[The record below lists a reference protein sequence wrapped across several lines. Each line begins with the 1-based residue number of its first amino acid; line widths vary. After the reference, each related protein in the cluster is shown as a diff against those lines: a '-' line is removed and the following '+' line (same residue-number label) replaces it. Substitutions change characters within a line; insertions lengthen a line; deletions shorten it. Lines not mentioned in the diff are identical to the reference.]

1 MAKAISYFI
10 FSSSGSYLRWDD
22 DTTINF
28 RIRQY
33 EMSITGGG
41 GIDRLYVGAG
51 TKVDAGALFASANT
65 DELYLSGS
73 FSDYTQ
79 TISAG
84 GVYTFTGVAGGSH
97 ADEVVSFSMNSN
109 GDKLVFA
116 NGHVT
121 VKSSDYLTVSGSYS
135 SILVGSLT
143 LVDQTDPTMGAQP
156 GNKPA
161 KVFVFDAGGI
171 NIPQL
176 PIVDEAIAVS
186 GGGGIDKFYVRK
198 GTNADAIGLFA
209 SAGEDVLYLT
219 GRFDDYTQTKS
230 AGGVYTFTR
239 NFTGAD
245 ASLTEVVSFSMN
257 SSGDQLVFADGGVT
271 LRLADYLSGGSYADI
286 TVGQLNRA
294 ITTPGLLAP
303 TPNLILASDTGS
315 SASDRITNN
324 ATINVTG
331 LVTGG
336 TWQYQVDG
344 TAGSWT
350 TGTASSLIASS
361 GAHTYFVRQTDAMGN
376 TSAQSTAVTYTLDT
390 TAPVAPTARLAVDSG
405 SSTSDGLTNNPTILV
420 NGLETTTGT
429 SWKYQVDGSGS
440 WISGTGASFTAQSG
454 KHTYVVQQFDVAGNP
469 GAIELV
475 PKVFTLD
482 TMLPTISSAST
493 FGFTENSTATVATLL
508 ANSNVTDATE
518 PTTLTWA
525 IDSGADGSF
534 FNIDASTGALSFKNA
549 PNYEMPRNI
558 APSASN
564 SNAYMVNVMVT
575 DAAGNVARQTIT
587 VNVADINET
596 PVAIGTIAQQD
607 WVVGYPVS
615 FNVANAFSDTDS
627 VNTYSAAEA
636 KWGTLS
642 YAQTGLPIGL
652 AINLNTGLISG
663 TATAMQAVAPVTVTA
678 TDGGGLSA
686 TQVFSLGIS
695 VAPFINSFSV
705 ADSNTANGAQLGRAG
720 ESLIFR
726 VSTSESVQVTPATG
740 VGAVAPQIIFNVNG
754 QAVTAT
760 YASGSGTN
768 MLTFT
773 GGMVPTMGNG
783 NNISVTSISLNGG
796 SVTGSSVSLSIGAVG
811 QSYSGYTV
819 DNIALAPSLRLA
831 VDSGSS
837 ASDGLT
843 NNATINVSG
852 LETGA
857 TWQYNVDGSGSWATG
872 TGTSFTA
879 TSGAH
884 TYFVRQTDVA
894 GNTSEVSSAVGY
906 TIDQSAPA
914 TPNQTLIS
922 DTGVSS
928 NDGWTNDPHINVAF
942 IENLAS
948 WAYQVDGLN
957 WVSGTG
963 LGFTAIEG
971 VHTYVVQQTDRAGNT
986 SALSTP
992 MVCTLDTSAPATP
1005 TLSLLHDTGNPSDGI
1020 TSNPTVNVGNIA
1032 AGALWQFNVLD
1043 TGGGWVSGSNAIFS
1057 ALNGRHTYSVRQIDG
1072 AGNVSEASVPQVYVL
1087 DTDPLNIAVTSFSL
1101 AENSADT
1108 ITLSASKTVTWE
1120 LVSGQDSG
1128 LFVLSGAVLS
1138 FVTAPNYELPRGG
1151 LPSVNNNNSYTL
1163 IVQATDG
1170 VGNVVTQGIVVNVT
1184 DVNETPV
1191 AMGVIPVQTAA
1202 QDVAYSFDVRNYFND
1217 PDTGNT
1223 DAPAVTGKWGEL
1235 TYRTTDLPAGLMINT
1250 NTGLISGI
1258 VASTLAA
1265 SAITVTASD
1274 GVGLSATQTFNLQVV
1289 NAPVLSA
1296 FTVTDA
1302 GNGNGTTLGKSGE
1315 ALSFVVTM
1323 SEAVTVDNHSMPA
1336 HTPSITFSVN
1346 GEAVTATYASG
1357 SGTNRLTFTGGTV
1370 PAKGNGNNISVTS
1383 ISLNDGSVTGNV
1395 SNTAWA
1401 VGAVGQNYRGYTV
1414 DNIALAPSLRL
1425 ASDTG
1430 LSASDGITMNATV
1443 NVLGLESAATWS
1455 YQVDGSGSWI
1465 AGVNSSFVASSGL
1478 HSYSVQ
1484 QIDVAGNTSVTSS
1497 VFVYNVDQTAPTAL
1511 TLTLASDTGIGSSDR
1526 ITVNPTLVVQGL
1538 EAGAKWQYLVDSQ
1551 VSVAGVGST
1560 GSALEIV
1567 QHVGDQAVAG
1577 VTFATLATGAQFID
1591 ATHKNVSLKFYS
1603 PTAGLTVRLRLED
1616 AADATHFIEK
1626 DVTTTVA
1633 DSWQVLTFDFST
1645 PATSAFN
1652 PSFTYNRAKLL
1663 PDFLGTTKTTAR
1675 SFYVDD
1681 ISYNRI
1687 TTVSGD
1693 TPTTTVTPTTI
1704 TFDLASAD
1712 TIQAVVFGGTSA
1724 SIVSAGIPMANPNW
1738 VAGLGTS
1745 FTASVGTHTYS
1756 ALQTDVAGNV
1766 SSVGSA
1772 VTYTVEMVAIPT
1784 LSLALD
1790 SGSSATDGITN
1801 NATIL
1806 VRGLEVGSSWQY
1818 QVDSSA
1824 WQAGN
1829 ANNAFLAS
1837 SGTHSYSVR
1846 GVSVAGNTGLGATPV
1861 IYTIDTTLPVTTVQN
1876 TTIGASGS
1884 VNLQSS
1890 ELGVAYLVNTTVTV
1904 SGLISLITTPDN
1916 LWAKVPIR
1924 NINTDTALSVSGL
1937 SDGTYRVYGADVAG
1951 NFSNPSAGT
1960 VIIDRTVA
1968 MIMSAAISGASGS
1981 SNGLLSTGD
1990 IVTASVTMSKPVTV
2004 TGSPILTLKIGD
2016 SLVDATFASSSTS
2029 VLNFVYTI
2037 HAGQNDANGI
2047 SIPSNA
2053 LNLGAGANIVD
2064 LLNNNANLSLT
2075 AVTDNPSYVVDTTP
2089 PALLNLVLLSDTGS
2103 NGSDGIT
2110 NKASILVR
2118 NLESGAS
2125 WQYQVDGT
2133 VASSWLTG
2141 AGSSFNATSGAHTY
2155 FARQTDA
2162 AGNVGEP
2169 NVGATYTLDTT
2180 VATPTLVLLVDTGD
2194 SASDSLTN
2202 NPTILVSILESL
2214 ATWEYKTDNGT
2225 WRMGSGS
2232 FLNATNGN
2240 HSYVVRQ
2247 TDLAGNVSAE
2257 SARII
2262 INYDNTPP
2270 TPPRYSLGM
2279 NENTA
2284 FVQTLSIVGAELPP
2298 VWTLVSSGNSEYK
2311 ADNAYFNISPAGF
2324 LAFKTAPDYERPRG
2338 MLASAS
2344 NTSHYAISLRI
2355 TDAAGNSS
2363 IEQLS
2368 IDVLDVNEAPFAV
2381 GRVPP
2386 QEALRQQGYRIDV
2399 HSYFGDQDSVNV
2411 YPPANPQWGSLT
2423 YSASNL
2429 PAGSTIA
2436 NGIITGTASTS
2447 ATTVVTVTA
2456 TDGGGLS
2463 VTQTFNL
2470 NVVDGVTVQSFTV
2483 QDAGNGNGTQLG
2495 LRGEMLTFSLVL
2507 SEAVTV
2513 TGGTPTV
2520 SFTFNSTEHV
2530 TASYISGSGSDTL
2543 LFAGASAMVPS
2554 GDGNEIFLTTIN
2566 LASAQVL
2573 GTTTRR
2579 SWNSALTG
2587 TYYDG
2592 YTVDNT
2598 PPSAPSLTL
2607 ASDTGVSASDRLTTN
2622 ATINVGGLETGATW
2636 QYQVDGTAGSWMT
2649 GTASSFTASSG
2660 AHSYFVRQ
2668 TDAAGNTST
2677 PSAAVTYTLDTSAPT
2692 VNTTS
2697 FSVEENSTA
2706 VGTLTASETVT
2717 WSLGMDLDTELF
2729 TLTNSVLSFKTAP
2742 NYEMP
2747 RGSAFNAA
2755 SNNDVY
2761 TVNVIVTDAAG
2772 KASQESLW
2780 VYVTDVNEAP
2790 IAVGTIA
2797 TRAATQHV
2805 AFSYDVSGSFS
2816 DPDTLASNAAWR
2828 TLTYSATGLPSG
2840 LTIDSSTGVISGT
2853 ANALQAVGTVT
2864 VSATDG
2870 LSIPATSTQTF
2881 DLSVVNGVTVTGFTV
2896 SDSTGNASAGKSG
2909 GTLLFV
2915 VTMSESVTVT
2925 PATGAGAVVPQITFT
2940 INGQDVV
2947 ASYLLGNTT
2956 RLDFTATA
2964 PAAEGH
2970 NISLKSINLNGG
2982 TVTAAA
2988 SASRHWDTSIVAQ
3001 SYSGYTVDD
3010 TPPNS
3015 PSLTLASDAGS
3026 SASDKLTNNLTIN
3039 VGGLENGATWQY
3051 QVDGSGSWAT
3061 GTDSSFTAS
3070 AGTHSYS
3077 VRQTDA
3083 AGNTSVDSTAVT
3095 YTFDTSAPTTPSL
3108 TLVSD
3113 TGTSASDRLTSNA
3126 TINVSG
3132 LETGATWQYQE
3143 DSSGSWM
3150 TGTASSFTAS
3160 SGAHSYSVRQTDA
3173 AGNTSGAST
3182 AVTYTVDTSAPAT
3195 PSLTLASDTG
3205 TSASDRLTS
3214 NATINVSGL
3223 ESGATWQYQEDSSGS
3238 WMTGTASSFTAGS
3251 GAHSYSVRQTDV
3263 AGNTSGA
3270 STAVT
3275 YTVDTSA
3282 PDTPT
3287 LTLASDAGS
3296 SASDRL
3302 TSNATINVSG
3312 LESGATWQYQED
3324 SSGSWMTGTAS
3335 SFTASS
3341 GAHSYFVRQ
3350 TDAAGNTSGAS
3361 TAVTYTLD
3369 NTPPATPSLT
3379 LASDAGS
3386 GASDGLTSNA
3396 AINVSGLESGATW
3409 QYQVDG
3415 TAGSWMTGTASS
3427 FTASSG
3433 AHSYFVRQTDAAG
3446 NTSTP
3451 STAVTYTVDTSAPAT
3466 PTLTL
3471 ASDTGS
3477 SASDGLTSNATINV
3491 SGLETGATWQYQVD
3505 GSAGSWMTGTDSSF
3519 TASSGAHSYWVR
3531 QTDVAGHT
3539 SGASTAVTY
3548 TVDTSAPTTPS
3559 LTLASDTGT
3568 SASDR
3573 LTSNAT
3579 INVGGLETGAT
3590 WQYQVDGTAGSWI
3603 TGTDSSFTA
3612 SAGAHSYWVR
3622 QTDVAGNTSDASTA
3636 VTYTFDT
3643 TAPAP
3648 SLTLASDT
3656 GSNASDGLTSNAT
3669 INVGGLET
3677 GATWQYQ
3684 VDGTAGS
3691 WATGTDSSF
3700 TASSGAHSYFV
3711 RQTDVAGHTSDAST
3725 AVTYTVDTTPPA
3737 TPSLTLASDAGS
3749 GASDGLTS
3757 NAAINVS
3764 GLESGATWQYQV
3776 DGTAG
3781 SWMTGTA
3788 SSFTASAGAHS
3799 YFVRQTDAAGNTS
3812 TPSTAVTYTVD
3823 TSAPVIPS
3831 LTLASDTGSSASDGL
3846 TSNATINVSGLES
3859 GATWQ
3864 YQVDGSGSWATGT
3877 DSSFTAS
3884 SGAHSYLVRQT
3895 DVAGHTNG
3903 ASTAVTYTVD
3913 TSAPVIP
3920 TLTLVSDTGSS
3931 ASDRLTSNATI
3942 NVGGLETGATWQY
3955 QEDSS
3960 GSWMTGTASSFTASS
3975 GAHSYSV
3982 RQTDAAG
3989 NTSGA
3994 STAVTYTVDTSAPTT
4009 PSLTLVSDTGTSAS
4023 DRLTSNAT
4031 INVSGLET
4039 GATWQ
4044 YQVDGTA
4051 GSWMTGTASSFTAS
4065 SGAHSYFVRQT
4076 DVAGHTSED
4085 STAVTYTLDNTP
4097 PATPSLTLASDA
4109 GSSASDGLTSNAT
4122 INVGGLETGAT
4133 WQYQVDGTAG
4143 SWATGTASSFTA
4155 SSGAHS
4161 YFVRQTDAAGN
4172 TSVDSTAVTY
4182 TVDTTPPATPTLT
4195 LASDTGSSA
4204 SDGLTSNATIN
4215 VSGLETGAT
4224 WQYQVDGSGSWATGT
4239 DSSFTASS
4247 GAHSYFVRQTDAAGN
4262 TSDASTV
4269 VTYTFDTTA
4278 PAPSLTLASDTGSS
4292 ASDGLT
4298 SNATINV
4305 GGLETGAT
4313 WQYQVDG
4320 TAGSWMTGT
4329 ASSFTASSGAHS
4341 YFVRQT
4347 DAAGNTSDTSTAV
4360 TYTVDTTAPTLSS
4373 TAPSTTLTGG
4383 GDGVGDTIVLTIT
4396 FDGAVNG
4403 LSSGTD
4409 STIFKVAGTGVS
4421 ATWSGTTGTAT
4432 RTLTYTVAAGQN
4444 GQATLDEA
4452 ALKTALV
4459 EGISDAAGNAFVYTA
4474 NSGNI
4479 ANIDSTPLPV
4489 IDTTAPATTA
4499 IALATA
4505 ATTTPLNVG
4514 NVITATVTMS
4524 ETVQVTGTPQLTLT
4538 IGSTTKQA
4546 SYSGGTGTTI
4556 LTFTYAVEKGLFDG
4570 DGISI
4575 AANAIMLN
4583 GGTIQDNVGNTV
4595 DPITTLVTHVASLTV
4610 DTVSVRLSAVAAG
4623 TGGFVINGATSG
4635 DGSGGLSI
4643 SNAGDINDDGFDDFM
4658 IGAPSAGS
4666 AGKTYVVFG
4675 KGTLGSTIELSKVT
4689 AGTGG
4694 FVITGASND
4703 RSGFS
4708 IAVLGDINGD
4718 HRDDLLIGA
4727 PGSTGG
4733 GAGKTY
4739 VVFGNATW
4747 NADINLTAVAAGT
4760 GGFVLNGEA
4769 AAASP
4774 SPFGDNSGYSVS
4786 SAGDVDGDGIV
4797 DILIGA
4803 PNAADTKGKTYVV
4816 FGKVTRDMDGNV
4828 IAMSSINLST
4838 VAAGTG
4844 GFVINGTTS
4853 STADFTDPG
4862 DASGWSVTGVG
4873 DLNGDGLADL
4883 VIGAPFV
4890 NRPQSLLEAGETGS
4904 DAGAS
4909 YVVFGKKTNTAIDLT
4924 AIAAGTGGFV
4934 VYGRKAGDQSGFN
4947 VSAAGDVNGDNLA
4960 DFIVSSPLE
4969 DRNVLNNDHQGV
4981 SYVVFGKK
4989 TTSLIDLKT
4998 VLMGSGGGFAI
5009 NGQNLHDRAGYKTT
5023 TVGDFNGD
5031 GLSDFLL
5038 SSFNETSPA
5047 SQSHSYL
5054 IYGKTTATAID
5065 LNAVE
5070 AGTGGFA
5077 IRDWQASTV
5086 TGTMLGT
5093 SVSAAGDVNGD
5104 GFVDLLVTSYQAMDT
5119 TTQEGVT
5126 VPTVSAGKSYI
5137 IFGGSDFI
5145 ANKVTENP
5153 DGSGVVTGT
5162 TANEALVGSSRD
5174 DALTG
5179 NGGVDRFFGG
5189 AGNDTIVLTA
5199 SDITNLA
5206 SNMPT
5211 DNLHATVDGG
5221 RGKDSLQLTDGANL
5235 NLTAIANIA
5244 AGNPNVSGRI
5254 VNIEAIDLLLD
5265 EAANTLTLSA
5275 QSVWSLLTG
5284 NEIVS
5289 GDGYQLEIKGNA
5301 SDKIVIVDGTSN
5313 WNVQSHVLGSPT
5325 VIAVSDAFGVTMTLL
5340 IDEAIP
5346 VFPL

>member
-65 DELYLSGS
+65 DELYLSGN
-73 FSDYTQ
+73 FNDYSQ

-84 GVYTFTGVAGGSH
+84 GVYTFTGLAGGSH

-135 SILVGSLT
+135 SILAGSLT
-143 LVDQTDPTMGAQP
+143 LVNQTDPTMGAQP

-186 GGGGIDKFYVRK
+186 GGGGVDKFYVRK

-652 AINLNTGLISG
+652 TINPNTGLIIG

-695 VAPFINSFSV
+695 IAPFINSFSV

-740 VGAVAPQIIFNVNG
+740 VGAVAPQITFSVNG

-796 SVTGSSVSLSIGAVG
+796 SVTGSVSSVSLSIGAVG
-811 QSYSGYTV
+811 QTYSGYTV

-894 GNTSEVSSAVGY
+894 GNTEVSSAMGY

-942 IENLAS
+942 IENSAS

-1043 TGGGWVSGSNAIFS
+1043 SGGGWVSGSNAVFS

-1336 HTPSITFSVN
+1336 HTPSIIFSVN

-1370 PAKGNGNNISVTS
+1370 PARGNGNNISVTS

-1414 DNIALAPSLRL
+1414 DNIALAPSLKL

-1484 QIDVAGNTSVTSS
+1484 QIDVAGNTSDTSS

-1951 NFSNPSAGT
+1951 NFSNPSVGT

-1981 SNGLLSTGD
+1981 SSGLLSTGD

-2162 AGNVGEP
+2162 AGNMGEP

-2411 YPPANPQWGSLT
+2411 YPPASPQWGSLT

-2447 ATTVVTVTA
+2447 STTVVTVTA

-2495 LRGEMLTFSLVL
+2495 LMGELLTFRLVL

-2520 SFTFNSTEHV
+2520 SFTFNSNEHV
-2530 TASYISGSGSDTL
+2530 TASYISGSGSNTL

-2573 GTTTRR
+2573 GITTRR
-2579 SWNSALTG
+2579 SWNSALTGG

-2677 PSAAVTYTLDTSAPT
+2677 PSTAVTYTLDTSAPT

-2697 FSVEENSTA
+2697 FSVEENTTA

-2840 LTIDSSTGVISGT
+2840 LAINSSTGVISGT

-2896 SDSTGNASAGKSG
+2896 TDETGNDSAGKSG

-2925 PATGAGAVVPQITFT
+2925 TGAGAPQITFT

-2964 PAAEGH
+2964 PAFEGH

-3182 AVTYTVDTSAPAT
+3182 AVTYTVDTSAPTT
-3195 PSLTLASDTG
+3195 PSLTLVSDTG

-3427 FTASSG
+3427 FTASAG

-3446 NTSTP
+3446 NTSVD
-3451 STAVTYTVDTSAPAT
+3451 STAVTYTFDTSAPTT
-3466 PTLTL
+3466 PSLTL
-3471 ASDTGS
+3471 ASDTGT
-3477 SASDGLTSNATINV
+3477 SASDRLTSNATINV
-3491 SGLETGATWQYQVD
+3491 SGLESGATWQYQVD

-3548 TVDTSAPTTPS
+3548 TVDTSAPLIPT
-3559 LTLASDTGT
+3559 LTLATDTGS
-3568 SASDR
+3568 SASDG

-3590 WQYQVDGTAGSWI
+3590 WQYQVDGTAGSWA
-3603 TGTDSSFTA
+3603 TGTASSFTA
-3612 SAGAHSYWVR
+3612 SSGAHSYFVR

-3669 INVGGLET
+3669 INVSGLET

-3691 WATGTDSSF
+3691 WATGTASSF

-3764 GLESGATWQYQV
+3764 GLETGATWQYQV

-3781 SWMTGTA
+3781 SWATGTA
-3788 SSFTASAGAHS
+3788 SSFTASSGAHS

-3812 TPSTAVTYTVD
+3812 ATSTAVTYTVD

-3864 YQVDGSGSWATGT
+3864 YQVDGTAGSWMTGT
-3877 DSSFTAS
+3877 ASSFTAS
-3884 SGAHSYLVRQT
+3884 SGAHSYFVRQT

-3920 TLTLVSDTGSS
+3920 TLTLASDTGSS
-3931 ASDRLTSNATI
+3931 ASDGLTSNATI
-3942 NVGGLETGATWQY
+3942 NVSGLESGATWQY
-3955 QEDSS
+3955 QVDGTA
-3960 GSWMTGTASSFTASS
+3960 GSWITGTDSSFTASA
-3975 GAHSYSV
+3975 GAHSYWV

-3989 NTSGA
+3989 NTSDT
-3994 STAVTYTVDTSAPTT
+3994 STAVTYTFDTTAPA
-4009 PSLTLVSDTGTSAS
+4009 PSLTLASDTGSSAS
-4023 DRLTSNAT
+4023 DGLTSNAT

-4076 DVAGHTSED
+4076 DVAGHTSEA
-4085 STAVTYTLDNTP
+4085 STAVTYTVDTSA
-4097 PATPSLTLASDA
+4097 PAIPSLTLASDT
-4109 GSSASDGLTSNAT
+4109 GSSASDRLTNNLT
-4122 INVGGLETGAT
+4122 INVSGLETGAT

-4143 SWATGTASSFTA
+4143 SWMTGTVSSFTA

-4172 TSVDSTAVTY
+4172 TSDTSTAVTY
-4182 TVDTTPPATPTLT
+4182 TVDTSAPVIPTLT

-4204 SDGLTSNATIN
+4204 SDGLTSNGTIN

-4239 DSSFTASS
+4239 DSSFIASS
-4247 GAHSYFVRQTDAAGN
+4247 GAHSYWVRQTDAAGN

-4313 WQYQVDG
+4313 WQYQMDG

-4360 TYTVDTTAPTLSS
+4360 TYTVDTTAPTLSTATSPS
-4373 TAPSTTLTGG
+4373 TALTGG
-4383 GDGVGDTIVLTIT
+4383 GNSVGDTIVLTIT

-4409 STIFKVAGTGVS
+4409 STIFKVAGIGVS
-4421 ATWSGTTGTAT
+4421 AVWGGTTAT
-4432 RTLTYTVAAGQN
+4432 RTLTYTVVAGQN
-4444 GQATLDEA
+4444 GRATLDEA

-4459 EGISDAAGNAFVYTA
+4459 AGISDAAGNAFVYTA

-4479 ANIDSTPLPV
+4479 ADIDSSALPV
-4489 IDTTAPATTA
+4489 IDGTAPATTA

-4546 SYSGGTGTTI
+4546 SYSSGTGTTI
-4556 LTFTYAVEKGLFDG
+4556 LTFTYAVQKGLFDG

-4583 GGTIQDNVGNTV
+4583 GGTIQDSVGNTV
-4595 DPITTLVTHVASLTV
+4595 DPITTLVTNVASLTV

-4643 SNAGDINDDGFDDFM
+4643 SNAGDINNDGFDDFM

-4675 KGTLGSTIELSKVT
+4675 KGTWGSTIELSTVT

-4718 HRDDLLIGA
+4718 HADDLLIGA

-4739 VVFGNATW
+4739 VVFSNLSKDMSGNLIAMSNIDLAT
-4747 NADINLTAVAAGT
+4747 VAAGT

-4786 SAGDVDGDGIV
+4786 SAGDVNGDGIV
-4797 DILIGA
+4797 DILVGA
-4803 PNAADTKGKTYVV
+4803 PNAASTKGKTYVV
-4816 FGKVTRDMDGNV
+4816 FGQLTQPSGID
-4828 IAMSSINLST
+4828 LST
-4838 VAAGTG
+4838 VAVGTG

-4981 SYVVFGKK
+4981 SYVVFGKT

-5009 NGQNLHDRAGYKTT
+5009 NGQNLRDRAGYKTT

-5077 IRDWQASTV
+5077 IRDWQASTAE
-5086 TGTMLGT
+5086 GTMLGT

-5104 GFVDLLVTSYQAMDT
+5104 GFVDLLVTSYQATNM
-5119 TTQEGVT
+5119 TTQGVT

-5145 ANKVTENP
+5145 ANKVTEYPNR
-5153 DGSGVVTGT
+5153 SGVVTGT
-5162 TANEALVGSSRD
+5162 TANEALVGGSEN

-5221 RGKDSLQLTDGANL
+5221 RGTDSLQLTGGANL
-5235 NLTAIANIA
+5235 DLTTIANIA

-5265 EAANTLTLSA
+5265 TAANTLTLSA

-5284 NEIVS
+5284 NEVTVS
-5289 GDGYQLEIKGNA
+5289 DYQLEIKKGANDVVVFGDA
-5301 SDKIVIVDGTSN
+5301 SN
-5313 WNVQSHVLGSPT
+5313 WTDPGTLGTASYRTTIQTEFGMFIT
-5325 VIAVSDAFGVTMTLL
+5325 VIIEQTTAPP
-5340 IDEAIP
+5340 IP
-5346 VFPL
+5346 

>member
-22 DTTINF
+22 DTTIDF

-41 GIDRLYVGAG
+41 GVDRLYVGAG

-135 SILVGSLT
+135 SILAGSLT
-143 LVDQTDPTMGAQP
+143 IVAQTDPTSGAQP

-209 SAGEDVLYLT
+209 SAGQDVLYLT
-219 GRFDDYTQTKS
+219 GRFGDYTQTKS

-239 NFTGAD
+239 NFTDAAD

-286 TVGQLNRA
+286 TAGQLNRA

-695 VAPFINSFSV
+695 IAPFINSFSV

-740 VGAVAPQIIFNVNG
+740 VGAVAPQITFSVNG

-796 SVTGSSVSLSIGAVG
+796 SVTGSVSSVSLSIGAVG

-894 GNTSEVSSAVGY
+894 GNTEVSSAVGY

-942 IENLAS
+942 IENSAS

-1191 AMGVIPVQTAA
+1191 AMGVIPTQTAA

-1235 TYRTTDLPAGLMINT
+1235 TYRTTGLPDGLMINT

-1430 LSASDGITMNATV
+1430 FSASDGITMNATV

-2298 VWTLVSSGNSEYK
+2298 VWTLLSSGNSEYK

-2344 NTSHYAISLRI
+2344 NTSHYVISLRI

-2411 YPPANPQWGSLT
+2411 YPAASPQWGSLT

-2587 TYYDG
+2587 GTYYDG

-2677 PSAAVTYTLDTSAPT
+2677 PSTAVTYTLDTSAPT

-2697 FSVEENSTA
+2697 FSVEENTTA

-2747 RGSAFNAA
+2747 RGSAFNAD
-2755 SNNDVY
+2755 SNNDAY

-2772 KASQESLW
+2772 KASTSAI
-2780 VYVTDVNEAP
+2780 VVNVTDVNEAP
-2790 IAVGTIA
+2790 IARGTIA

-2816 DPDTLASNAAWR
+2816 DPDTLATNAAWR

-2840 LTIDSSTGVISGT
+2840 LAINSSTGVISGT
-2853 ANALQAVGTVT
+2853 ANAIQAVGTVT

-2870 LSIPATSTQTF
+2870 LNIPATSTQTF
-2881 DLSVVNGVTVTGFTV
+2881 DLSVVNGVTVTRFEVT
-2896 SDSTGNASAGKSG
+2896 DETGNDSAGKSG

-2964 PAAEGH
+2964 PAFEGH

-3010 TPPNS
+3010 TPPSS

-3026 SASDKLTNNLTIN
+3026 SASDRLTNNVTIN

-3061 GTDSSFTAS
+3061 GTASSFTAS
-3070 AGTHSYS
+3070 EGTHSYL

-3126 TINVSG
+3126 AINVSG
-3132 LETGATWQYQE
+3132 LETGATWQYQV
-3143 DSSGSWM
+3143 DGSGSWA
-3150 TGTASSFTAS
+3150 TGTDSSFTAS

-3182 AVTYTVDTSAPAT
+3182 AVTYTVDTSAPDT
-3195 PSLTLASDTG
+3195 PTLTLASDTG
-3205 TSASDRLTS
+3205 SSASDRLTT

-3223 ESGATWQYQEDSSGS
+3223 ETGAMWQYQEDSSGS
-3238 WMTGTASSFTAGS
+3238 WMTGTASSFTASS
-3251 GAHSYSVRQTDV
+3251 GAHSYFVRQTDA
-3263 AGNTSGA
+3263 AGNTSMD

-3282 PDTPT
+3282 PDTPS

-3446 NTSTP
+3446 NTSVDSTAVTYTFDTSAPTTP
-3451 STAVTYTVDTSAPAT
+3451 SLTLASDTGTSASDRLTSNATINVSGLESGATWQYQVDGSAGSWMTGTDSSFTASSGAHSYSVRQTDVAGHTSGASAAVTYTVDTSAPTTPSLTLASDTGTSASDRLTSNAT
-3466 PTLTL
+3466 INVSGLESGATWQYQVDGSAGSWMTGTDSSFTASAGAHSYWVRQTDAAGNTSEASTAVTYTFDTTAPAPSLTL

-3505 GSAGSWMTGTDSSF
+3505 GTAGSWM
-3519 TASSGAHSYWVR
+3519 
-3531 QTDVAGHT
+3531 
-3539 SGASTAVTY
+3539 
-3548 TVDTSAPTTPS
+3548 
-3559 LTLASDTGT
+3559 
-3568 SASDR
+3568 
-3573 LTSNAT
+3573 
-3579 INVGGLETGAT
+3579 
-3590 WQYQVDGTAGSWI
+3590 
-3603 TGTDSSFTA
+3603 
-3612 SAGAHSYWVR
+3612 
-3622 QTDVAGNTSDASTA
+3622 
-3636 VTYTFDT
+3636 
-3643 TAPAP
+3643 
-3648 SLTLASDT
+3648 
-3656 GSNASDGLTSNAT
+3656 
-3669 INVGGLET
+3669 
-3677 GATWQYQ
+3677 
-3684 VDGTAGS
+3684 
-3691 WATGTDSSF
+3691 TGTDSSF

-3711 RQTDVAGHTSDAST
+3711 RQTDVAGHTSGAST
-3725 AVTYTVDTTPPA
+3725 AVTYTLDNTAPDTPA
-3737 TPSLTLASDAGS
+3737 LTLASDAGS

-3764 GLESGATWQYQV
+3764 GLETGATWQYQV

-3864 YQVDGSGSWATGT
+3864 YQVDG
-3877 DSSFTAS
+3877 
-3884 SGAHSYLVRQT
+3884 
-3895 DVAGHTNG
+3895 
-3903 ASTAVTYTVD
+3903 
-3913 TSAPVIP
+3913 
-3920 TLTLVSDTGSS
+3920 
-3931 ASDRLTSNATI
+3931 
-3942 NVGGLETGATWQY
+3942 
-3955 QEDSS
+3955 
-3960 GSWMTGTASSFTASS
+3960 
-3975 GAHSYSV
+3975 
-3982 RQTDAAG
+3982 
-3989 NTSGA
+3989 
-3994 STAVTYTVDTSAPTT
+3994 
-4009 PSLTLVSDTGTSAS
+4009 
-4023 DRLTSNAT
+4023 
-4031 INVSGLET
+4031 
-4039 GATWQ
+4039 
-4044 YQVDGTA
+4044 TA

-4076 DVAGHTSED
+4076 DVAGHTNGA
-4085 STAVTYTLDNTP
+4085 STAVTYTVDTSAPDTP
-4097 PATPSLTLASDA
+4097 TLTLASDA
-4109 GSSASDGLTSNAT
+4109 GSSASDRLTSNAT
-4122 INVGGLETGAT
+4122 INVSGLESGAT
-4133 WQYQVDGTAG
+4133 WQYQEDSSG
-4143 SWATGTASSFTA
+4143 SWMTGTASSFTA

-4172 TSVDSTAVTY
+4172 TSGASTAVTY
-4182 TVDTTPPATPTLT
+4182 TLDNTPPATPTLT

-4215 VSGLETGAT
+4215 VSGLESGAT
-4224 WQYQVDGSGSWATGT
+4224 WQYQE
-4239 DSSFTASS
+4239 DSS
-4247 GAHSYFVRQTDAAGN
+4247 
-4262 TSDASTV
+4262 
-4269 VTYTFDTTA
+4269 
-4278 PAPSLTLASDTGSS
+4278 
-4292 ASDGLT
+4292 
-4298 SNATINV
+4298 
-4305 GGLETGAT
+4305 
-4313 WQYQVDG
+4313 
-4320 TAGSWMTGT
+4320 GSWMTGT

-4347 DAAGNTSDTSTAV
+4347 DAAGNTSMDSTAV
-4360 TYTVDTTAPTLSS
+4360 TYTVDTSAPDTPSLTLASDAGSS
-4373 TAPSTTLTGG
+4373 ASDRLTSNA
-4383 GDGVGDTIVLTIT
+4383 TINVSGLES
-4396 FDGAVNG
+4396 GATWQYQED
-4403 LSSGTD
+4403 SSG
-4409 STIFKVAGTGVS
+4409 S
-4421 ATWSGTTGTAT
+4421 WMTGTASSF
-4432 RTLTYTVAAGQN
+4432 
-4444 GQATLDEA
+4444 
-4452 ALKTALV
+4452 TASSGAHSYFV
-4459 EGISDAAGNAFVYTA
+4459 RQTDAAGNTSGASTAVTYTLD
-4474 NSGNI
+4474 N
-4479 ANIDSTPLPV
+4479 TP
-4489 IDTTAPATTA
+4489 PATTA

-4635 DGSGGLSI
+4635 DGSGGFSI

-4666 AGKTYVVFG
+4666 AGKTYVVFV